1 MASETHYEFGE
12 LPGSAG
18 HVRVRH
24 TLGMNPTWLP
34 DEIDDIPEAVVC
46 ATTYEGYKQYGATGP
61 KKLNRVGV
69 PGGDRISFDK
79 KCTIFFSWRGSAFQ
93 AAHQSFV
100 FYFYLL
106 MFAVCLGF
114 MIPLMNPEL
123 NATDGTPLYRNA
135 TKFPSLPSGIITA
148 MGSLCT
154 FFSTFYVAHAW
165 VRFDKRFQD
174 ICKTNG
180 GVTLVTCLSSS
191 YLPYREAAAVIRYA
205 AAILHIYYYCIKGAM
220 TPEEWKHLVTRK
232 MLTIDEVLYLHN
244 RPKAGAI
251 VYYWAARVLRQS
263 QDERLISENQA
274 MRIEENLALDRGLSA
289 KQIAYAITPLPK
301 PYFHM
306 ASIAIHFWL
315 VWVVWN
321 NAITIASGWGDL
333 TEEHPDDRDYSVVM
347 TFIGALML
355 IYLFSALWKVAILFA
370 DPFGYSD
377 CHYDL
382 NVDLKGLWVEAN
394 IVAEAAYNRRIDDT
408 QGPPLAAIA
417 LPSSAEGVEMTTK
430 GPHRRKK
437 KATTSAQRTK
447 VAARH

>member
-1 MASETHYEFGE
+1 
-12 LPGSAG
+12 
-18 HVRVRH
+18 
-24 TLGMNPTWLP
+24 
-34 DEIDDIPEAVVC
+34 
-46 ATTYEGYKQYGATGP
+46 
-61 KKLNRVGV
+61 
-69 PGGDRISFDK
+69 
-79 KCTIFFSWRGSAFQ
+79 
-93 AAHQSFV
+93 
-100 FYFYLL
+100 

-114 MIPLMNPEL
+114 MIPLVNPPEDPDTGEL
-123 NATDGTPLYRNA
+123 AFNATN
-135 TKFPSLPSGIITA
+135 FPMLPSGIITA

-180 GVTLVTCLSSS
+180 GVTLVSCLSAS
-191 YLPYREAAAVIRYA
+191 YLPYKEAAAMIRYA

-220 TPEEWKHLVTRK
+220 TPDEWKHLISRK

-251 VYYWAARVLRQS
+251 VYFWAARVLRQS
-263 QDERLISENQA
+263 QDSHLITENQA
-274 MRIEENLALDRGLSA
+274 MRIEQNLALDRGLSA

-321 NAITIASGWGDL
+321 NAITIASGWAVLNAED
-333 TEEHPDDRDYSVVM
+333 PADRDYSVVM

-377 CHYDL
+377 CHC
-382 NVDLKGLWVEAN
+382 KFAC
-394 IVAEAAYNRRIDDT
+394 
-408 QGPPLAAIA
+408 
-417 LPSSAEGVEMTTK
+417 GVCSRWILGMF
-430 GPHRRKK
+430 
-437 KATTSAQRTK
+437 
-447 VAARH
+447 